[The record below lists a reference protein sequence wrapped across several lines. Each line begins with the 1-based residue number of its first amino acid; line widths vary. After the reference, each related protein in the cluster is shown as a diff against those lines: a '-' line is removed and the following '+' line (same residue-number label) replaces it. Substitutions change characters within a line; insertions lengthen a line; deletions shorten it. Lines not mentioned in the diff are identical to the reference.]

1 MKKQLS
7 ILFLFVSFFSFCQD
21 KYVQFFNYLEQ
32 KEYIRLVDENVFK
45 KYSSTY
51 PVGKGELYTAVRYKT
66 PADDSYAKKIV
77 RSINGE
83 NWPKWLKNLND
94 RGVGFAK
101 TLIGVRL
108 PRIWASG
115 NPVYV
120 FFPHLNKHLPTD
132 LQFSE
137 PFFIP
142 ISSGYSYDEIT
153 EKEIN
158 NKYSVSEMLIFE
170 TISFIKKYPKRVA
183 FPLDFEKNPFYENNL
198 VKGKGANADVYFKYE
213 RLNPYEANFFA
224 LDTQFRP
231 DYLSYI
237 SKETNMPINFQY
249 GRNDELKNLE
259 AYSFLTVVVGYQYN
273 KELGRLELIITDY
286 IYVPANTNAEKNKD
300 FGFLPNRD
308 IYFKIVGYYP
318 LNTDKISKELFANLQ
333 IDKNYTNTQP
343 YYFRNN
349 SFEDKMSFAIRNF
362 TNRWQDIV
370 EKKEW
375 KPSNDL
381 LKKNVELANNIS
393 LFVQDAV
400 FKNPKTEKYF
410 YASVFTK
417 PNLSYYKA
425 KEMVDDL
432 AYFIITS
439 HLFGGIKGFEN
450 ATPKFGNSTD
460 YSFTGQVGDE
470 KGYYIR
476 EYDLTSDANYN
487 SGDYNRE
494 LMNIFCNN
502 FTVRLR
508 VKKQNPKDEN
518 YEVQI
523 LFVEK

>member
-1 MKKQLS
+1 
-7 ILFLFVSFFSFCQD
+7 
-21 KYVQFFNYLEQ
+21 
-32 KEYIRLVDENVFK
+32 
-45 KYSSTY
+45 
-51 PVGKGELYTAVRYKT
+51 
-66 PADDSYAKKIV
+66 
-77 RSINGE
+77 
-83 NWPKWLKNLND
+83 
-94 RGVGFAK
+94 
-101 TLIGVRL
+101 
-108 PRIWASG
+108 
-115 NPVYV
+115 
-120 FFPHLNKHLPTD
+120 
-132 LQFSE
+132 
-137 PFFIP
+137 
-142 ISSGYSYDEIT
+142 
-153 EKEIN
+153 
-158 NKYSVSEMLIFE
+158 
-170 TISFIKKYPKRVA
+170 
-183 FPLDFEKNPFYENNL
+183 
-198 VKGKGANADVYFKYE
+198 
-213 RLNPYEANFFA
+213 
-224 LDTQFRP
+224 
-231 DYLSYI
+231 
-237 SKETNMPINFQY
+237 MPINFQY

-273 KELGRLELIITDY
+273 KELGRSELIITDY